1 MDEAKSWFKRFW
13 SSSERRKGRRK
24 SPLPLVAYFYW
35 NGGVP
40 EPRQVRD
47 VSSTGM
53 YLLTQQRWYPKTLIT
68 MTLMRTDK
76 QPDDPDRYLTINV
89 KVVREDAAGVRP
101 FSARTLG
108 GRREHG
114 PPGGGQQGTEPLPSR
129 LASNHYWPIALK
141 LSHSHKPNTHCSSF
155 SGMIS
160 RTSTLAG

>member
-89 KVVREDAAGVRP
+89 KVVREDAAGVGLEFVP
-101 FSARTLG
+101 SVP
-108 GRREHG
+108 GRSVDAGSTG
-114 PPGGGQQGTEPLPSR
+114 PQAADSKELNRFLLALPQTTTGPSP
-129 LASNHYWPIALK
+129 SN
-141 LSHSHKPNTHCSSF
+141 
-155 SGMIS
+155 
-160 RTSTLAG
+160 